1 MPWALADAARVSLA
15 CGTEHNRSEATER
28 DLLEILDAYSQFDD
42 PFQRDHDL
50 RSFLLR
56 MSGQQLTWQ
65 VPEYETTARTAAI
78 FMHTSAPGPLECLR
92 PGWETE
98 LLGCT
103 LPEYVG
109 TAQLAWASA
118 AMCQGRFDPA
128 VYETADGP
136 LIAQHVGRDTAVRVL
151 DNHFVTS
158 VEEFRVKDV
167 AAAKRTDRLR
177 RFTYNPLRG
186 RPLLSGFGRGYLCP
200 IPGLA
205 LAKAAPWGIYFTGRE
220 RYGDAFTRDL
230 GHLFEQYIGR
240 QLRLI
245 PGAQVIG
252 EITYT
257 ERRRTERKTV
267 DWIVVL
273 PEVVLLVEVKSAIP
287 TEPVRLATA
296 EASGALS
303 LKLGKAFKQ
312 IDTTA
317 QLIRDRHSVVSAVP
331 VGLPI
336 LGLAVTLEPFHVANA
351 GFDPLPAT
359 TTHITVA
366 DAAEIETLVTITD
379 MPPGQLLL
387 DRASDEVRSA
397 WSLDTILM
405 DHARDR
411 NPILD
416 EAWDS
421 YPWAAGARAYASSA

>member
-1 MPWALADAARVSLA
+1 
-15 CGTEHNRSEATER
+15 
-28 DLLEILDAYSQFDD
+28 
-42 PFQRDHDL
+42 
-50 RSFLLR
+50 

-78 FMHTSAPGPLECLR
+78 FMHSPAPGPVECLQ

-128 VYETADGP
+128 VYDTADGP
-136 LIAQHVGRDTAVRVL
+136 LT
-151 DNHFVTS
+151 
-158 VEEFRVKDV
+158 
-167 AAAKRTDRLR
+167 
-177 RFTYNPLRG
+177 
-186 RPLLSGFGRGYLCP
+186 GFGSGYLCP

-220 RYGDAFTRDL
+220 RYGDAFARDL

-245 PGAQVIG
+245 PGAQALG

-257 ERRRTERKTV
+257 ERRAERKTV

-303 LKLGKAFKQ
+303 LKLGKACKQ

-317 QLIRDRHSVVSAVP
+317 QLIADRHSAVSAVP
-331 VGLPI
+331 TDRPV

-351 GFDPLPAT
+351 GFDPLPTT
-359 TTHITVA
+359 TTHVTVA
-366 DAAEIETLVTITD
+366 DAAEIENLVTITD

-397 WSLDTILM
+397 WSLDTILPG
-405 DHARDR
+405 HARNR
-411 NPILD
+411 NPVLD

-421 YPWAAGARAYASSA
+421 YPWVAAARAYASDSSA